1 MLPLPT
7 RRAALICLTL
17 AGAVGGASAQSWPT
31 KPVTLVQ
38 GFNAGG
44 NADTIARIVAE
55 GLSRELGQPVVV
67 EARTGAGG
75 NLASGQVA
83 RAAADG
89 HTLILLTGGHAVSAA
104 VYKKLPFEPV
114 SDFHWV
120 GLVTTFPFVI
130 ATRADGP
137 IKSLPDLIATA
148 QKQPGTISFSSV
160 GVGSTQ
166 HLAGELL
173 QSMAKVKL
181 NHIPYRG
188 GTAPLQDVI
197 GGQVDVLFDSVTVA
211 RAQAQAGR
219 LRVLAVTSTDRNP
232 QLPDAEP
239 AAKTVPG
246 FEVLSWTALA
256 APKDLPAPVA
266 DRLADALRKALAQPE
281 VRQKLALTGGV
292 PDSGT
297 SSADTRRFVGEQVDK
312 WKRVVND
319 ANIERQ

>member
-1 MLPLPT
+1 MFKTLVS
-7 RRAALICLTL
+7 RLIACGLL
-17 AGAVGGASAQSWPT
+17 AGLPHFASAQAWPT
-31 KPVTLVQ
+31 KPITLVQ

-83 RAAADG
+83 RAAPDG

-104 VYKKLPFEPV
+104 VFKKLAFEPLQ
-114 SDFHWV
+114 DFHWV
-120 GLVTTFPFVI
+120 GLISKFPFVI

-137 IKSLPDLIATA
+137 IKSLADLVATA
-148 QKQPGTISFSSV
+148 QRQPGVVSFSSV

-173 QSMAKVKL
+173 QSMAKVRL

-211 RAQAQAGR
+211 RAQAGPGGR

-239 AAKTVPG
+239 AARTIPG

-256 APKDLPAPVA
+256 APRDLPAPVA
-266 DRLADALRKALAQPE
+266 ERLADALRKALAQPV
-281 VRQKLALTGGV
+281 VRQKLELTGGV

-297 SSADTRRFVGEQVDK
+297 SPAETQRFVGEQIEK
-312 WKRVVND
+312 WKKVVND
-319 ANIERQ
+319 AGIERQ